1 MSPLI
6 SLITTVYNRQH
17 YLQAAIHSVLA
28 QTHSNFELLI
38 WDDGSND
45 ESLPIAQRFAQQ
57 DSRIKVFAAP
67 HQGRALALQAAHE
80 QATGDYLGWVDSDD
94 LLAATALAETATILE
109 THPPIGLV
117 YTDYWRL
124 DAAGSVKGLGQR
136 CQIPYS
142 PDRLLV
148 DFMTFHFRLF
158 RRSAFEQ
165 AGGINP
171 TFPAAIDYDLC
182 LRLSEVTEVMHLP
195 RPLYYYRVHHLS
207 ISGAHRLTQIEY
219 SREAM
224 PRHYSGEDSR
234 ITMTSRFRLRVAS
247 CSTKRLTNHFIAQ

>member
-17 YLQAAIHSVLA
+17 YLQAAINSVLA
-28 QTHSNFELLI
+28 QTYPNFELLI
-38 WDDGSND
+38 WDDGSSD
-45 ESLPIAQRFAQQ
+45 ESLRIAQRCAHQ
-57 DSRIKVFAAP
+57 DERVKVFAAP
-67 HQGRALALQAAHE
+67 HQGRALALQSAHT

-94 LLAATALAETATILE
+94 LLAATALAETATILD
-109 THPPIGLV
+109 THPHIGLV
-117 YTDYWRL
+117 YTNYWLL

-148 DFMTFHFRLF
+148 DFMTFHFLLF
-158 RRSAFEQ
+158 RHRAFEQ

-171 TFPAAIDYDLC
+171 DFPAAIDYDLC

-195 RPLYYYRVHHLS
+195 RPLYYYRVHHHS
-207 ISGAHRLTQIEY
+207 ISGAQRLTQIEY
-219 SREAM
+219 ARTAIAQALQ
-224 PRHYSGEDSR
+224 RRGLADHYDIEVQ
-234 ITMTSRFRLRVAS
+234 IESRFVLQKKHNCRS
-247 CSTKRLTNHFIAQ
+247 FPE